1 MNLTMN
7 SRNLPNAIDDA
18 DFLPRQ
24 VLRDG
29 IPVEKGIEVTTTFLD
44 KNEKLIE
51 KYLNF
56 WMLYPDCFL
65 DAIAPTDSPIKL
77 FFYQRIALRACI
89 RYRYHSFTATRATS
103 KSFIAMLSLILRAI
117 FLPGSKLF
125 TCADVKGTA
134 IKITRQKIEEIFTF
148 WPLLRNEVASIKES
162 TDYIELT
169 FKNGSI
175 FSIVSMS
182 SAGRGTRSTAGVVE
196 ESALIDGVAL
206 QEIILP
212 MMNIDRRDAKGRIV
226 PGETNQ
232 QQTYIT
238 TAGDKTC
245 FMYQKLVEMT
255 AMECIQ
261 PEEYFVWGMDYRVPV
276 YHGLLSKKFLDEQRL
291 SQTMDENSFARE

>member
-1 MNLTMN
+1 
-7 SRNLPNAIDDA
+7 
-18 DFLPRQ
+18 
-24 VLRDG
+24 
-29 IPVEKGIEVTTTFLD
+29 
-44 KNEKLIE
+44 
-51 KYLNF
+51 
-56 WMLYPDCFL
+56 MLMFL

-182 SAGRGTRSTAGVVE
+182 SAGRGTRSTAGINYAPLRRNTYWITWWSPWWGRSRKRLTTKAPKRQRRAMPPHINAAERVE
-196 ESALIDGVAL
+196 TIRKE
-206 QEIILP
+206 
-212 MMNIDRRDAKGRIV
+212 
-226 PGETNQ
+226 
-232 QQTYIT
+232 
-238 TAGDKTC
+238 
-245 FMYQKLVEMT
+245 
-255 AMECIQ
+255 
-261 PEEYFVWGMDYRVPV
+261 
-276 YHGLLSKKFLDEQRL
+276 
-291 SQTMDENSFARE
+291 